1 MRRIAACLLLC
12 FALAPGAAQATITL
26 PVPWKEGMQLRYRST
41 SSTEKVRG
49 QLHTR
54 VQIQD
59 ITELQIT
66 EANVH
71 GFLQVWHSRKPE
83 VATTGDGDQVMA
95 ERRMVQAMLKRF
107 ANLPLE
113 AEIDPQGNYA
123 GLRNWEALGA
133 ATREVMLPVMMEQ
146 AMARKELKGTD
157 PAKLRARIEPALATM
172 TTQNAISSALGRQ
185 VSIYNFFIAPSLER
199 GKAKV
204 YNDEIASPFSADV
217 VPSRGT
223 FEIAAVDEKAGT
235 VTIKWKQGIDPV
247 RGRDWAWKMVESL
260 TGEKASS
267 LDSKKLP
274 TSMELTDEAT
284 VVIDR
289 ASGIPRS
296 IEHRRHVA
304 LGGNRTDQVWTLER
318 LPDAAR

>member
-1 MRRIAACLLLC
+1 MRRIAACLFLC
-12 FALAPGAAQATITL
+12 LALVPVAQATITL
-26 PVPWKEGMQLRYRST
+26 PVPWKEGMQVRYRST
-41 SSTEKVRG
+41 SSTDKVRG

-71 GFLQVWHSRKPE
+71 GFVQVWHSRKPE
-83 VATTGDGDQVMA
+83 IATTGDGDQVMA

-107 ANLPLE
+107 ENLPLE
-113 AEIDPQGNYA
+113 ANIDPQGNYA

-133 ATREVMLPVMMEQ
+133 ATREVMLPVMMDQ
-146 AMARKELKGTD
+146 ARSRKELKGTD

-172 TTQNAISSALGRQ
+172 TTQNAINSALGRQ

-204 YNDEIASPFSADV
+204 YTDEIASPFSADV
-217 VPSRGT
+217 VPSRGI
-223 FEIAAVDEKAGT
+223 FEITAVDPQAGT
-235 VTIKWKQGIDPV
+235 VTIHWKQGIDPE
-247 RGRDWAWKMVESL
+247 RGRDWAWKLVESL
-260 TGEKASS
+260 TGQKAST
-267 LDSKKLP
+267 LDAKKLP
-274 TSMELTDEAT
+274 TAMELTDEAT

-289 ASGIPRS
+289 ASGIPRR